1 MELLTMILNPLEST
15 LYTRNESLD
24 QATWSSEQATQSLLD
39 SKTVAGHIY
48 ISLLIC
54 ILGVSGNGLV
64 ISFLIFSIKR
74 KPFTVYI
81 LHLAI
86 ADFMVLLC
94 TSVLQLMNI
103 ISNHPKNDI
112 RLNYIICLVILG
124 YNTSLHLLT
133 AISVERSLSV
143 LYPVWYQC
151 QRPRHQSAVA
161 CTLLWALSFLV
172 SGLKNFCILQQ
183 PKFPEC
189 RYVYVFS
196 CALTFLAFVPL
207 MILSSLI
214 PSIKVG
220 CNRKPHQPARIYVII
235 TATVGL
241 FLVFAMPTKVLLILA
256 YYGRDESV
264 WHFFPHLNI
273 LSTIYCSV
281 NPVAYF
287 VVGSIRRKTS
297 RESLKEAL
305 QRAFEE
311 KPMPGLAGS
320 QDPTDPSSCSSSDS
334 YERTNSCHS
343 WPTPTSP
350 GHAHGRAHVPLNSPT
365 PAGSTCGHA
374 NTRRPRPT
382 LRPSP
387 TPSGPAH
394 VPLPH
399 PPAGSTRGHGNS
411 RRPRPTLRPRP
422 RPLAPTSALRSC
434 PRPDCRGGTTPG
446 LQGFAPGLTCE
457 VPRESSTNDSN
468 SIQA

>member
-1 MELLTMILNPLEST
+1 MELLTMTLNPLEST
-15 LYTRNESLD
+15 LYTRNKSLD
-24 QATWSSEQATQSLLD
+24 QATQSEQATQSLLD
-39 SKTVAGHIY
+39 SKTVSSHIY
-48 ISLLIC
+48 ISLLLC

-112 RLNYIICLVILG
+112 RLNYIICLVIWG
-124 YNTSLHLLT
+124 YNTNLHLLT
-133 AISVERSLSV
+133 AISLERCLSV
-143 LYPVWYQC
+143 LYPVRYQC

-172 SGLKNFCILQQ
+172 SGLENLCILQKQ

-189 RYVYVFS
+189 RYVYIFS
-196 CALTFLAFVPL
+196 CALTFLVFVPL

-214 PSIKVG
+214 LSIKVG

-235 TATVGL
+235 TATMGL
-241 FLVFAMPTKVLLILA
+241 FLVFAMPTKVLPILG

-273 LSTIYCSV
+273 LSTINCSV
-281 NPVAYF
+281 NPNAYF
-287 VVGSIRRKTS
+287 VVGSIRRKKS

-311 KPMPGLAGS
+311 KPMPGLA
-320 QDPTDPSSCSSSDS
+320 QA
-334 YERTNSCHS
+334 
-343 WPTPTSP
+343 TPTS
-350 GHAHGRAHVPLNSPT
+350 RLNSPHLLAP
-365 PAGSTCGHA
+365 PAAIPTRADPAPPYDLSRA
-374 NTRRPRPT
+374 SDRRPRSPA
-382 LRPSP
+382 PP

-394 VPLPH
+394 
-399 PPAGSTRGHGNS
+399 
-411 RRPRPTLRPRP
+411 
-422 RPLAPTSALRSC
+422 RPLASPT
-434 PRPDCRGGTTPG
+434 PRLQTTPG

-457 VPRESSTNDSN
+457 VPRASSTNASN